1 MNPNY
6 SAGATSPNP
15 VLGIVSL
22 VAGIAGLAMMVPTL
36 LIWLCGVI
44 PFILG
49 IAAVILGIL
58 GISRVKRDP
67 TRYSGKGL
75 AIAGVLFGL
84 IAILAPILWGVLM
97 IVFIYMGSGTPY
109 GKFY

>member
-6 SAGATSPNP
+6 PAQASAPSP

-36 LIWLCGVI
+36 LIWLCGII

-67 TRYSGKGL
+67 AKYSGKGL
-75 AIAGVLFGL
+75 AIAGIL
-84 IAILAPILWGVLM
+84 IGMISIIAPVLWGAVMGLL
-97 IVFIYMGSGTPY
+97 IYMGSGTPS
-109 GKFY
+109 GRFY